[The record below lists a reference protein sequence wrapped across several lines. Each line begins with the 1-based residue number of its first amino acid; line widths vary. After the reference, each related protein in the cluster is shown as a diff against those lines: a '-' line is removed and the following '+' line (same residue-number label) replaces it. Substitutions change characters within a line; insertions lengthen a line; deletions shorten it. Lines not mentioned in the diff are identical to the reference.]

1 MRRPLVQARTRR
13 RRIERTG
20 AELLLLMAFVLS
32 AAVAVLASGDIAGQ
46 SAARPLPV
54 TVSVEAPSREL
65 PEELAGRELRIEQ
78 LEPLAFRDLVGRVAE
93 TMGVEAVLE
102 ERPGRIAGEHVV
114 HDAPVPFG
122 LVMTAPA
129 PAVLDEL
136 ARLSGYDWSW
146 SDGRLVFF
154 RHADSEQREAL
165 RLPTGV
171 AVNLLAALAENEA
184 EAAQAAEAPEPENG
198 EEDRAEVDPA
208 GRLASGVPGRVE
220 TGPGRRVDA
229 EARAALEGQGE
240 AAPAVAASAGP
251 AGWEVDPERH
261 GTVEGVLRAW
271 AERAGWSLAWET
283 ERRFEVGAAAAFPAG
298 ESEEEGFLK
307 AADALLA
314 IAPMRRSLSVTA
326 YPNRWLVVRDVGSP
340 AQ

>member
-1 MRRPLVQARTRR
+1 MRLQGREFRHRTV
-13 RRIERTG
+13 ERTG
-20 AELLLLMAFVLS
+20 AELLLPMAFVLS
-32 AAVAVLASGDIAGQ
+32 AAVAVLAFGDIAGQ
-46 SAARPLPV
+46 SAARPLPATV
-54 TVSVEAPSREL
+54 TVGAPSRAL
-65 PEELAGRELRIEQ
+65 PAELAGRELRIEQ

-122 LVMTAPA
+122 LVMTGAV

-146 SDGRLVFF
+146 SAGRLVFF

-171 AVNLLAALAENEA
+171 TVDLLAALAENEA
-184 EAAQAAEAPEPENG
+184 EAEAAQAAQAHEPEDG

-208 GRLASGVPGRVE
+208 GRLAPGVPGRVAA
-220 TGPGRRVDA
+220 GPGGRVG
-229 EARAALEGQGE
+229 AATGAAVEGQGE
-240 AAPAVAASAGP
+240 ASLAVAAPQGP

-261 GTVEGVLRAW
+261 ETVEGVLRAW
-271 AERAGWSLAWET
+271 AELAGWRVAWET
-283 ERRFEVGAAAAFPAG
+283 DRQFRVGAAAAFPAG
-298 ESEEEGFLK
+298 ETEEEGFLK

-314 IAPMRRSLSVTA
+314 IAPMRRLLSVTA
-326 YPNRWLVVRDVGSP
+326 YPNRWLVVRDIGS
-340 AQ
+340 AVQ